1 MFARDKDK
9 EDRKKGGEV
18 AGFIGKGMSIEGS
31 LTFEE
36 TVRID
41 GSFKGEITATGTL
54 VVGDGGFIEGNIT
67 AGSAIITGT
76 IKGNLSAS
84 VKVELRRPAKFT
96 GEIKTPTLIIDEG
109 VVFDGSC
116 VMVKKEGASYETVQ
130 YGGPERDRA
139 IGQ

>member
-1 MFARDKDK
+1 MFGKDK
-9 EDRKKGGEV
+9 EEKKKGGEV

-31 LTFEE
+31 LCFEE

-54 VVGDGGFIEGNIT
+54 VVGDGGHVEGEIK
-67 AGSAIITGT
+67 ADSAIITGT

-84 VKVELRRPAKFT
+84 TKVELRRPAKFT

-109 VVFDGSC
+109 VIFDGTC
-116 VMVKKEGASYETVQ
+116 VMVKKEGASYETIQ
-130 YGGPERDRA
+130 YGGTCQNRA
-139 IGQ
+139 LA